1 MTSTQSSPLWT
12 CPFCALLCDRFG
24 VDTGETLTPAG
35 THCPRAT
42 RALAQFG
49 DRPSAATPLLNGQPA
64 DLPTA
69 LDAAAQW
76 LRAARQPLF
85 GGMATDVAGTRALYR
100 LANASGAIIDHAHGR
115 ALMHGLT
122 ALQDRGSFTTTLAE
136 IRGRADL
143 IVCIGAMPSA
153 RHPEFFARCGIASRA
168 STSDAGPAQRD
179 IVFLGCDVDPAIA
192 QADGVAARA
201 VPLQGDLYDTLATL
215 NALLSRKPPQAA
227 DPALAALAAQLL
239 DARYTAF
246 VWTPADLPGAHAT
259 LLVEALD
266 RLLKVLNRTTRA
278 GGLALGGDDGGAT
291 VNQTL
296 TWLSGL
302 PLRTGVHRGGL
313 EHEPHRYDTARL
325 LADHAVDTLVWIAS
339 FTADLAPPSTDLPTL
354 VLGHPHLAAAC
365 RGRPGPSLF
374 IPVSTPGIG
383 SSGHLF
389 RADGGV
395 VLPLTP
401 VYADTLPTVS
411 SVAMAL
417 DKRLA
422 AQGGSRI

>member
-1 MTSTQSSPLWT
+1 MTSTQSPSLWT

-24 VDTGETLTPAG
+24 VDTAGTLTPAG

-42 RALAQFG
+42 HALAQFEN
-49 DRPSAATPLLNGQPA
+49 RPSAVTPLLNGQPA
-64 DLPTA
+64 DHRTA

-85 GGMATDVAGTRALYR
+85 GGMATDVAGARALYR
-100 LANASGAIIDHAHGR
+100 LANTTGAIIDHAHGR
-115 ALMHGLT
+115 AMMHGLT
-122 ALQDRGSFTTTLAE
+122 AMQDRGSFTTTLAE
-136 IRGRADL
+136 IRCRADL
-143 IVCIGAMPSA
+143 IVCIGSMPSA
-153 RHPEFFARCGIASRA
+153 RHPEFFARCGIGSGA
-168 STSDAGPAQRD
+168 SDAGPAQRD
-179 IVFLGCDVDPAIA
+179 IVFVGCDVDPAIA
-192 QADGVAARA
+192 QAHGVATHAI
-201 VPLQGDLYDTLATL
+201 PLQGDLYDTLSTL

-227 DPALAALAAQLL
+227 DPALASLVEKLRA
-239 DARYTAF
+239 ARYATL
-246 VWTPADLPGAHAT
+246 VWTPADLPGAHAA

-266 RLLKVLNRTTRA
+266 RLLKTLNRTTRA

-325 LADHAVDTLVWIAS
+325 LADRAVDSLLWIAS
-339 FTADLAPPSTDLPTL
+339 FTADLAPPPTELPTI
-354 VLGHPHLAAAC
+354 VLGHPRLAGAC
-365 RGRPGPSLF
+365 MDRPGPTVFL
-374 IPVSTPGIG
+374 PVSTPGIG
-383 SSGHLF
+383 SPGHLF

-401 VYADTLPTVS
+401 VYTDTLP
-411 SVAMAL
+411 SVASVAIEL
-417 DKRLA
+417 DQRLA
-422 AQGGSRI
+422 AQREGRV

>member
-1 MTSTQSSPLWT
+1 MTPTQSSPLWT
-12 CPFCALLCDRFG
+12 CPFCPLLCDRFS
-24 VDTGETLTPAG
+24 VDTGETLKPAG

-42 RALAQFG
+42 HALAQFG
-49 DRPSAATPLLNGQPA
+49 NHGSAATPLLNGQPA
-64 DLPTA
+64 DQRTA
-69 LDAAAQW
+69 LDTAAQW

-100 LANASGAIIDHAHGR
+100 LANATGAIFDHAHGQ

-136 IRGRADL
+136 IRCRADL
-143 IVCIGAMPSA
+143 IVCIGSTPSV
-153 RHPEFFARCGIASRA
+153 RHPEFFARCGIG
-168 STSDAGPAQRD
+168 STVSDAGPAQRD

-192 QADGVAARA
+192 QAHGVAAHTVA
-201 VPLQGDLYDTLATL
+201 LQGDLYDTLSTL
-215 NALLSRKPPQAA
+215 NALLSRKPLQAA
-227 DPALAALAAQLL
+227 DPALAALAAKLL
-239 DARYTAF
+239 AARYATL
-246 VWTPADLPGAHAT
+246 VWTPADLPGAHAA

-266 RLLKVLNRTTRA
+266 RLLKTLNRTTRA

-302 PLRTGVHRGGL
+302 PLRTGVHRSGL
-313 EHEPHRYDTARL
+313 EHEPHRYDTAHL
-325 LADHAVDTLVWIAS
+325 LADHAVDSLVWVAS
-339 FTADLAPPSTDLPTL
+339 FTADLAPPPTGLPTI
-354 VLGHPHLAAAC
+354 VLGHPRLAAAC
-365 RGRPGPSLF
+365 MDRPGPTVF

-383 SSGHLF
+383 SAGHLF

-395 VLPLTP
+395 VVPLTP
-401 VYADTLPTVS
+401 VYTDTLP
-411 SVAMAL
+411 SVASVATEL

-422 AQGGSRI
+422 AQPEGTV

>member
-1 MTSTQSSPLWT
+1 MTSTRSSPLWT

-24 VDTGETLTPAG
+24 VNTGETLTPAG

-42 RALAQFG
+42 YALAQFG

-64 DLPTA
+64 DQQTA
-69 LDAAAQW
+69 LDVAAQW
-76 LRAARQPLF
+76 LYAARQPLF
-85 GGMATDVAGTRALYR
+85 GGMATDVAGARALYR
-100 LANASGAIIDHAHGR
+100 LANASGAILDHAHGR

-136 IRGRADL
+136 IRCRADL
-143 IVCIGAMPSA
+143 IVCIGSMPSA
-153 RHPEFFARCGIASRA
+153 RHPEFFARCGIGAGV
-168 STSDAGPAQRD
+168 SDAGPAQRD
-179 IVFLGCDVDPAIA
+179 IVFVGCALDPAIA
-192 QADGVAARA
+192 QAHGVATH
-201 VPLQGDLYDTLATL
+201 VIPLQGDLYGTLATL
-215 NALLSRKPPQAA
+215 NALLSRNPPQAA
-227 DPALAALAAQLL
+227 DPALAALVAKLRA
-239 DARYTAF
+239 ARYATL
-246 VWTPADLPGAHAT
+246 VWTPADLPGTHAA

-266 RLLKVLNRTTRA
+266 RLLKTLNRTTRA

-325 LADHAVDTLVWIAS
+325 LADHAVDALLWIAS
-339 FTADLAPPSTDLPTL
+339 FTADLAPPATALPTI
-354 VLGHPHLAAAC
+354 VLGHPRLAAAC
-365 RGRPGPSLF
+365 MDRPGPTVF
-374 IPVSTPGIG
+374 MPVSTPGIG

-389 RADGGV
+389 RTDGGV

-411 SVAMAL
+411 SVVTAL

-422 AQGGSRI
+422 AQRESTV